1 MADNVNI
8 QESPPEVQF
17 AGVNRWLRENL
28 FSSTGSAI
36 LTFVSIGA
44 LIGLFRSIIGFFI
57 SPEREWTAITYNLRL
72 YMVQAYPESDFIRVW
87 ITIGLVMGLLGLTW
101 GFNSV
106 NEKSSLKS
114 TGTTLMKV
122 FSSLFLLVLI
132 APTSVVIDKV
142 EGTVAEVFQQE
153 LRIYLLAVLAGLI
166 LVSYFIRTKLA
177 SQEVSKDYLNIGYVG
192 LLVVSIWLI
201 KVPTVTFDSSN
212 VRIEPDPLL
221 PLAASTKNP
230 WTALYLLLVVTFF
243 IGRYLN
249 SKNLTSFKRILPVS
263 WLLTPL
269 VVVTWIYR
277 KPDFTLSQITTL
289 DLPVI
294 LGFSAI
300 GYLVINYLNSEKLM
314 QYQRYFVY
322 GSLIIAVVVFSLPV
336 LRQLKLLFFLLWI
349 LISVAPT
356 IANSKE
362 SARSLFIVWSVA
374 ITILILLMRG
384 GTSETLIVV
393 PGSSIY
399 GGFALTWVLAF
410 FGIAISFPFGVM
422 LALGRTSSLP
432 IIRIICT
439 AIIELVRSVPF
450 ITWLFF
456 GSVMLTF
463 FLPAGV
469 EFDEVVRAVVVTS
482 IFSAAYLAENVRGG
496 LQSISKGQF
505 EAADAV
511 GLSTLQRI
519 SLIVMPQALRA
530 VIPPIVSQ
538 VISLFKDTSL
548 VAIVG
553 LFDLLYIGSK
563 VIPNQSQGANFL
575 GTIQENIL
583 FCAVFYWIFTY
594 SFARRSMKIEKR
606 LGLGER

>member
-153 LRIYLLAVLAGLI
+153 LRIYLLAVFAVLI

-336 LRQLKLLFFLLWI
+336 IRQLKLLFFLLWI

-583 FCAVFYWIFTY
+583 FCAIFYWIFTY

>member
-322 GSLIIAVVVFSLPV
+322 GSLIISVVVFSLPV

-583 FCAVFYWIFTY
+583 FCAIFYWIFTY

>member
-153 LRIYLLAVLAGLI
+153 LRIYLLAVFAVLI

-269 VVVTWIYR
+269 IVVTWIYR
-277 KPDFTLSQITTL
+277 KPDFTLSQITTV

-300 GYLVINYLNSEKLM
+300 GYFVINYLNSEKLM

-583 FCAVFYWIFTY
+583 FCAIFYWIFTY

>member
-142 EGTVAEVFQQE
+142 EGTIVEVFQQE

-314 QYQRYFVY
+314 HYQRYFVY

-583 FCAVFYWIFTY
+583 FCAIFYWIFTY

>member
-17 AGVNRWLRENL
+17 AGVSRWLRENL

-44 LIGLFRSIIGFFI
+44 LVGLFRSIIGFFI

-142 EGTVAEVFQQE
+142 EGTVVEVFQQE

-277 KPDFTLSQITTL
+277 KPDFTLSQITTV

-583 FCAVFYWIFTY
+583 FCAIFYWIFTY

>member
-17 AGVNRWLRENL
+17 AGVSRWLRENL

-153 LRIYLLAVLAGLI
+153 LRIYLLAVFAGLI

-277 KPDFTLSQITTL
+277 KPDFTLSQITTV

-583 FCAVFYWIFTY
+583 FCAIFYWIFTY

>member
-277 KPDFTLSQITTL
+277 KPDFTLSQITTV

-583 FCAVFYWIFTY
+583 FCAIFYWIFTY

>member
-1 MADNVNI
+1 MSDNINTK
-8 QESPPEVQF
+8 ESPPEVQF

-28 FSSTGSAI
+28 FSSTGSSI
-36 LTFVSIGA
+36 LTFLSIGVI
-44 LIGLFRSIIGFFI
+44 IGLFRSIIGFFI

-87 ITIGLVMGLLGLTW
+87 ITIGVVMGLLGLTW
-101 GFNSV
+101 GFNSIS
-106 NEKSSLKS
+106 EKVSLKS
-114 TGTTLMKV
+114 TSTSLMKL

-132 APTSVVIDKV
+132 APSSVVVDKV
-142 EGTVAEVFQQE
+142 EGTQVEVFQQS
-153 LRIYLLAVLAGLI
+153 LRLYLLGIFGI
-166 LVSYFIRTKLA
+166 LLLLSYLVRTKL
-177 SQEVSKDYLNIGYVG
+177 SNQEASKDYLNLFYVG
-192 LLVVSIWLI
+192 LLVVTLWII

-212 VRIEPDPLL
+212 VRLDPDPLM
-221 PLAASTKNP
+221 PLATSTKTP
-230 WTALYLLLVVTFF
+230 WTYLYVLLIATFF
-243 IGRYLN
+243 IGKYLN
-249 SKNLTSFKRILPVS
+249 SKNVSVVKRVLPVS

-277 KPDFTLSQITTL
+277 KPDFTLTQIATL

-294 LGFSAI
+294 LGFSVV

-322 GSLIIAVVVFSLPV
+322 GSLLISVIVFTLPV
-336 LRQLKLLFFLLWI
+336 LGQLKLLFFLLWI

-356 IANSKE
+356 VANSKE
-362 SARSLFIVWSVA
+362 SARSLFIVWTVA
-374 ITILILLMRG
+374 IAILILLMRG
-384 GTSETLIVV
+384 GSSDSLIVV

-422 LALGRTSSLP
+422 LALGRTSTFP

-439 AIIELVRSVPF
+439 ALIELVRSVPF

-463 FLPAGV
+463 FLPSGV

-583 FCAVFYWIFTY
+583 FCAIFYWLFTY

>member
-263 WLLTPL
+263 WFLTPL

-583 FCAVFYWIFTY
+583 FCAIFYWIFTY

>member
-153 LRIYLLAVLAGLI
+153 LRIYLLAVFAGLI

-269 VVVTWIYR
+269 IVVTWIYR

-583 FCAVFYWIFTY
+583 FCAIFYWIFTY

>member
-1 MADNVNI
+1 MAGNVNI

-153 LRIYLLAVLAGLI
+153 LRIYLLAVLAVLI

-463 FLPAGV
+463 FLPSGV

-575 GTIQENIL
+575 GTIQEKYFILCNIL
-583 FCAVFYWIFTY
+583 LDFYLQLC
-594 SFARRSMKIEKR
+594 KKKHEN
-606 LGLGER
+606 

>member
-166 LVSYFIRTKLA
+166 FVSYFIRTKLA

-294 LGFSAI
+294 LGFSVI

-463 FLPAGV
+463 FLPSGV

-583 FCAVFYWIFTY
+583 FCAIFYWIFTY

>member
-1 MADNVNI
+1 
-8 QESPPEVQF
+8 
-17 AGVNRWLRENL
+17 
-28 FSSTGSAI
+28 
-36 LTFVSIGA
+36 
-44 LIGLFRSIIGFFI
+44 
-57 SPEREWTAITYNLRL
+57 
-72 YMVQAYPESDFIRVW
+72 MVQAYPESDFIRVW

-114 TGTTLMKV
+114 TGTALMKV

-142 EGTVAEVFQQE
+142 EGTVVEVFQQE

-277 KPDFTLSQITTL
+277 KPDFTLSQITTV

-583 FCAVFYWIFTY
+583 FCAIFYWIFTY

>member
-166 LVSYFIRTKLA
+166 LGSYFIRTKLA

-277 KPDFTLSQITTL
+277 KPDFTLSQITTV

-384 GTSETLIVV
+384 GSSETLIVV

-583 FCAVFYWIFTY
+583 FCAIFYWIFTY

>member
-142 EGTVAEVFQQE
+142 EGTVVDVFQQE

-277 KPDFTLSQITTL
+277 KPDFTLSQITTI

-583 FCAVFYWIFTY
+583 FCAIFYWIFTY

>member
-1 MADNVNI
+1 MADNLNI

-101 GFNSV
+101 GFNSL

-142 EGTVAEVFQQE
+142 EGTVVEVFQQE

-166 LVSYFIRTKLA
+166 LVSYFVRTKLA

-277 KPDFTLSQITTL
+277 KPDFTLSQITTV
-289 DLPVI
+289 DFPVI

-469 EFDEVVRAVVVTS
+469 EFDEVVRAIVVTS

-583 FCAVFYWIFTY
+583 FCAIFYWIFTY

>member
-153 LRIYLLAVLAGLI
+153 LRIYLLAVFAGLI

-277 KPDFTLSQITTL
+277 KPDFTLSQITTV

-349 LISVAPT
+349 LVSVAPT

-583 FCAVFYWIFTY
+583 FCAIFYWIFTY

>member
-142 EGTVAEVFQQE
+142 EGTVVEVFQQE
-153 LRIYLLAVLAGLI
+153 LRIYLLAVFAGLI

-384 GTSETLIVV
+384 GSSETLIVV

-583 FCAVFYWIFTY
+583 FCAIFYWIFTY

>member
-17 AGVNRWLRENL
+17 AGVSRWLRENL
-28 FSSTGSAI
+28 FSSTGSSI
-36 LTFVSIGA
+36 LTFISIGA
-44 LIGLFRSIIGFFI
+44 LVGLFRSIIGFFI

-201 KVPTVTFDSSN
+201 KVPTVTFDASD

-289 DLPVI
+289 DVPVI

-583 FCAVFYWIFTY
+583 FCAIFYWIFTY

>member
-142 EGTVAEVFQQE
+142 EGTVVEVFQQE

-511 GLSTLQRI
+511 GLSTLQII

-583 FCAVFYWIFTY
+583 FCAIFYWIFTY

>member
-243 IGRYLN
+243 LGRYLN

-277 KPDFTLSQITTL
+277 KPDFTLSQITTV

-294 LGFSAI
+294 LGFSAL

-583 FCAVFYWIFTY
+583 FCAIFYWIFTY

>member
-17 AGVNRWLRENL
+17 AGVSRWLRENL

-142 EGTVAEVFQQE
+142 EGTVVDVFQQE

-277 KPDFTLSQITTL
+277 KPDFTLSQITTV

-583 FCAVFYWIFTY
+583 FCAIFYWIFTY